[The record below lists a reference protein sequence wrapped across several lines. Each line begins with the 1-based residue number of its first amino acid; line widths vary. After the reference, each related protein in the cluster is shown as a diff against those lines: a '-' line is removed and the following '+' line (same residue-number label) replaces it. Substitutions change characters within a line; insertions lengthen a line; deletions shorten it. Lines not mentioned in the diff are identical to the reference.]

1 MNIGNGNEF
10 SRILIFCQFWR
21 FHAEK
26 VKKYVFMQQVFIKLY
41 TKMAFTIIALH
52 FALNHTGEHQT
63 PEGLIGDLHPKI
75 RCLP

>member
-21 FHAEK
+21 LYAEK

-41 TKMAFTIIALH
+41 TKTKLMIIALR
-52 FALNHTGEHQT
+52 FALCHTG
-63 PEGLIGDLHPKI
+63 
-75 RCLP
+75 